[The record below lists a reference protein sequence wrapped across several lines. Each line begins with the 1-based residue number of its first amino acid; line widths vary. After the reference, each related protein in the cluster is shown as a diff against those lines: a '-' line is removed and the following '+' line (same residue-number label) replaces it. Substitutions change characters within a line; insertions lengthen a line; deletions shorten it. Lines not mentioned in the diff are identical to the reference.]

1 MTEPRTMTEALDMI
15 DDLRARLAAATDP
28 GVPPPHG
35 LTRKEAEIYGVL
47 RRRRFARR
55 DALYT
60 VVYGLADAAPESR
73 VMDVMICN
81 LRKKL
86 PPGER
91 IVTVWGQG
99 FRLEGA
105 A

>member
-1 MTEPRTMTEALDMI
+1 MTEPRTLSEALDLI
-15 DDLRARLAAATDP
+15 DDLRARLSAATDP

-47 RRRRFARR
+47 RRRSFVRR
-55 DALYT
+55 DALHT
-60 VVYGLADAAPESR
+60 VIYGLDDEAPEPR
-73 VMDVMICN
+73 IIDTFIHHI
-81 LRKKL
+81 RRKL

-99 FRLEGA
+99 FRWEGA